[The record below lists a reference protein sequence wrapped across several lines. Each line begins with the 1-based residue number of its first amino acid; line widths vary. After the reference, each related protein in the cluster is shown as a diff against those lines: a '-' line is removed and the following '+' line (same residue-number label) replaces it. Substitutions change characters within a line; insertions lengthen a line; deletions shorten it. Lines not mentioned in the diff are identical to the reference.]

1 MRMTRRCLALLA
13 TLCGSVCAYA
23 DEPQSLSAKV
33 DGASF
38 VSDDHSILLVPL
50 PNTFTLKAA
59 TAGASSYPPPKTP
72 IDHLSI
78 TCDAFT
84 AGQTMKWV
92 SKDFASNACFAHFE
106 KGSANSGPSVDEY
119 TIDKDNPDTLF
130 EITAAHG
137 KVIEGRFQFH
147 MKNAAGKTLT
157 IEDGHFVAQDR
168 QL

>member
-1 MRMTRRCLALLA
+1 MRMTLSLLALLA
-13 TLCGSVCAYA
+13 ALCGSVRADA

-38 VSDDHSILLVPL
+38 VSDNDSILLVPL
-50 PNTFTLKAA
+50 PNSFTLQAA

-72 IDHLSI
+72 VDHLSI
-78 TCDAFT
+78 TCDVFT
-84 AGQTMKWV
+84 AGQTMKLV

-106 KGSANSGPSVDEY
+106 KGSVNSGPSVDEY
-119 TIDKDNPDTLF
+119 TLDKHNPDTLF

-157 IEDGHFVAQDR
+157 IEDGHFVAEDR

>member
-1 MRMTRRCLALLA
+1 MRMTLPCLVMLA
-13 TLCGSVCAYA
+13 TLCGSVCANA

-38 VSDDHSILLVPL
+38 VSDDDSILLVPL
-50 PNTFTLKAA
+50 PHTFTLNAA
-59 TAGASSYPPPKTP
+59 TAGASSYPPPKSP

-78 TCDAFT
+78 TCKAFT
-84 AGQTMKWV
+84 AGQTMKLV
-92 SKDFASNACFAHFE
+92 SKDFASSACLAQFE
-106 KGSANSGPSVDEY
+106 KGSAISGQPADPY
-119 TIDKDNPDTLF
+119 TLDKDSPDTLF

-157 IEDGHFVAQDR
+157 ISDGHFVAEDR